1 MKVQILPKVIFS
13 IFGPLNQFDIVERT
27 TCCYDVFLFLVGQT
41 ELDLAVSNILF
52 FLICWQIYEYYNEE
66 IKTDNVV
73 AFDLELIIVD
83 IINKKN
89 FTYIDFIGGVFVLI
103 LFSNLSGLF
112 PYSQTISAQLIF
124 TLSISFISMFVIW
137 LHSLYNNKL
146 LMLNHFLPKG
156 SPFIIIPFI
165 ILIELIS
172 NLSRIISIAVRLFA
186 NMTSGHALLKII
198 ANFALISLA
207 LLIAFKILIIFPLVI
222 IFIITLIEIII
233 AFLQTYVFVT
243 LILIYI
249 SETE

>member
-13 IFGPLNQFDIVERT
+13 IFGPLNQFDILERT